1 MNHCLL
7 LVISLIFYFC
17 SHSFAQVR
25 TLDYFLQ
32 AGLTN
37 SPLIKDLNN
46 QMRMNSVD
54 SLLIK
59 ANRLP
64 QIKFNGLMMYAPIIH
79 DYGYSEA
86 ITNGGN
92 LISVIQASQNIFNNK
107 TIEAQYRKIGLQNQ
121 SLSNSSRITEKDLK
135 KAITEQYLTV
145 YSVSNEMTSLKT
157 IVKSSRD
164 EESILKQMME
174 KGIYRQTDYLSF
186 LIELQSQ
193 ELDLNDLELKY
204 NKELSGLKLL
214 CGIKDTNSYQL
225 SMPEITHPLGKSD
238 HSPFFLHFMIDSLNI
253 QNEKI
258 IIDRNY
264 KPSVNWLTDA
274 GLVNNDPMVIY
285 KNFGIS
291 IGMSL
296 TLPVYD
302 GNQRKLNYQKL
313 KMSEETRKGYE
324 DFFRQQYDRQLL
336 QLNDELKRTF
346 EIVPKLKQQYTLA
359 ESIVRQDKELLNM
372 GGISVIDFVIA
383 VKNLITIKQNLNQN
397 EIKVLR
403 IINEISYWE
412 E

>member
-1 MNHCLL
+1 MRRQLTIIVVLL
-7 LVISLIFYFC
+7 YQVFLSN
-17 SHSFAQVR
+17 AQVI
-25 TLDYFLQ
+25 TLDDFIH
-32 AGLTN
+32 AGLSN
-37 SPLIKDLNN
+37 SPLLKDLNN

-86 ITNGGN
+86 ITNGAN
-92 LISVIQASQNIFNNK
+92 FISVLSASQSIFNNK
-107 TIEAQYRKIGLQNQ
+107 SIESQYRKIGLQNQ
-121 SLSNSSRITEKDLK
+121 SLANSSRISEKDLK

-157 IVKSSRD
+157 IVKSSHD
-164 EESILKQMME
+164 EEAILKQMME

-186 LIELQSQ
+186 LVEMQSQ

-204 NKELSGLKLL
+204 IKELSGLKLL

-253 QNEKI
+253 QNEKT

-274 GLVNNDPMVIY
+274 GLVNNDPMMIY

-313 KMSEETRKGYE
+313 KMSEETRKGYS
-324 DFFRQQYDRQLL
+324 DFFRQQYDQQLQQLNEQLL
-336 QLNDELKRTF
+336 RTMD
-346 EIVPKLKQQYTLA
+346 IIPKLKHQLEMA
-359 ESIVRQDKELLNM
+359 EVIVRQDKDLLNN
-372 GGISVIDFVIA
+372 GGITITDYVLA
-383 VKNLITIKQNLNQN
+383 LKNLKIFRKNLNQYQ
-397 EIKVLR
+397 VDALR
-403 IINEISYWE
+403 IINEINYWE